1 MTQTYVQ
8 PKEIFSFQT
17 HENHTQR
24 KFSCP
29 WKIMLK
35 HPNKISTPIK
45 IEFTQSCLHIKFSW
59 FHTYSKNQVKIHLT
73 MQSSTNHQYC
83 PNLTISNN
91 NSKMPKKK
99 WPHNDFHPIRTI
111 SKISHKSKQQQN
123 DNAHHKVLNKTWN
136 QQIYQQQQQQQQQ
149 KKKWAHL
156 EIFLGWVWSI
166 GAWVLK
172 ESLFIIS
179 FYRWIIL
186 LPIECKKVRWSMKR
200 CHGDAKRKVWK
211 WVSKMG
217 FSKMLKNLRI

>member
-73 MQSSTNHQYC
+73 MPKASYNAKLHQS
-83 PNLTISNN
+83 PIL
-91 NSKMPKKK
+91 SKLDNIKQQFKNAQKK
-99 WPHNDFHPIRTI
+99 WPHNDFHPIHTI

-136 QQIYQQQQQQQQQ
+136 QQIYQQP
-149 KKKWAHL
+149 KKKKKEL
-156 EIFLGWVWSI
+156 TLKSFLDEC
-166 GAWVLK
+166 GAWVLR
-172 ESLFIIS
+172 SWRIPSSS
-179 FYRWIIL
+179 FHSMDGWYFVPL
-186 LPIECKKVRWSMKR
+186 NVRK
-200 CHGDAKRKVWK
+200 
-211 WVSKMG
+211 
-217 FSKMLKNLRI
+217 

>member
-136 QQIYQQQQQQQQQ
+136 QQIYQQQQQQQ
-149 KKKWAHL
+149 KKMSSPWNLSWMSVEHGCLGL
-156 EIFLGWVWSI
+156 EGFPLHHSI
-166 GAWVLK
+166 LWMDDT
-172 ESLFIIS
+172 SS
-179 FYRWIIL
+179 HW
-186 LPIECKKVRWSMKR
+186 M
-200 CHGDAKRKVWK
+200 
-211 WVSKMG
+211 
-217 FSKMLKNLRI
+217 